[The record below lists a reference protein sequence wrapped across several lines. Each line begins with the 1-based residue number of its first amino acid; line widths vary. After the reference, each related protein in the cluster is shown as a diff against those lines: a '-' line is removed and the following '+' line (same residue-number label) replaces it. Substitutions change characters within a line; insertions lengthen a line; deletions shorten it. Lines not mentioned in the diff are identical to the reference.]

1 MSKRGFEN
9 GNIVP
14 IAPRKMS
21 SSQGKWTPRTQDATE
36 RTYTHLMHTGAMNS
50 RQNAIAYREAQ
61 RQAALGGIRRRIE
74 QLKKRR
80 DGGQV
85 LSFDK

>member
-1 MSKRGFEN
+1 
-9 GNIVP
+9 
-14 IAPRKMS
+14 
-21 SSQGKWTPRTQDATE
+21 
-36 RTYTHLMHTGAMNS
+36 MNCQ
-50 RQNAIAYREAQ
+50 QNAIAYREAQ